1 VNPFVPA
8 GMLLATHIN
17 DMWYALPLIVAVS
30 LVYSATRHERMR
42 DITMGALRTGS
53 WIAGFMLA
61 LFLVLFWMSSVV

>member
-1 VNPFVPA
+1 MMSSVLP
-8 GMLLATHIN
+8 LATIN
-17 DMWYALPLIVAVS
+17 QMWYALPLIVAVS